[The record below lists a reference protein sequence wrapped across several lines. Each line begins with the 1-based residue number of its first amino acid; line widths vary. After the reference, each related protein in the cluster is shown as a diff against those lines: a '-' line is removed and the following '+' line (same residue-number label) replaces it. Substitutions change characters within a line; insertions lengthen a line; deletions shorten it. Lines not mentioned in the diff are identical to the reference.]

1 MLKYHSTPKP
11 VRIRIESGGEEHFS
25 LDSLLRCFNPG
36 DLLGKR
42 NELLRWLDF
51 QGNEGKLI
59 SEELRTIEELCT
71 IEDFHQNV
79 FGVYRAFFHQ
89 FIDENHINRI
99 EELYALWAKEKGR
112 NFDFLKAFF
121 YNDGIRILSGGE
133 EHFSLESLLNCFN
146 PKELVGKK
154 EELLKWLD
162 FQGEE
167 GKPVSEELLKIND
180 LSQEVFGL
188 YKAFFHQ
195 FIKEHHIKKIEELYA
210 LWAKNKGKNFSY
222 LKDFCYQDDF
232 LIEKLFLNKQTKG
245 FEKNWFRVISD
256 FVAKNYLDKEDN
268 EAVDIGMTFRKEI
281 RNPNLLY
288 HLGVLYYKDKDD
300 ISKAKI
306 CLEAALKKGSK
317 MDIQKPLKE
326 IEELLSRSRF
336 YEIDKDKVSKY
347 IDYLF
352 KYWTYNWNDYN
363 DMKSECDYKNRETHH
378 IPLSDK
384 EVEILDLV
392 FSYKAALK
400 YGPNKLEPTK
410 GKRYREIESATNVSD
425 SNDFLKKEK
434 YFIKYLSRCEYDDDE
449 RLCKEGREGLKRISK
464 EYVPAK
470 YVLYNTYKNPIL
482 DNKPMLR
489 IKPIPEIIEFVLR
502 HIFDFE

>member
-25 LDSLLRCFNPG
+25 LDSLLKCFNPG
-36 DLLGKR
+36 DLIGKR

-59 SEELRTIEELCT
+59 SEELCT

-99 EELYALWAKEKGR
+99 EELYALWAKEKGK

-121 YNDGIRILSGGE
+121 YDDGIRIQSGGE

-167 GKPVSEELLKIND
+167 GKSVSEELLKIND
-180 LSQEVFGL
+180 LAQDVFGL

-195 FIKEHHIKKIEELYA
+195 YIREHHIKKIEELYA
-210 LWAKNKGKNFSY
+210 LWAKEEGKNFSY

-232 LIEKLFLNKQTKG
+232 LIEKLFLNEQTKDL
-245 FEKNWFRVISD
+245 EKNWFGVISD
-256 FVAKNYLDKEDN
+256 FVAKNYLEKEDN
-268 EAVDIGMTFRKEI
+268 KAVDIGMTFRKEI

-288 HLGVLYYKDKDD
+288 HLGVFYKNTQKYSYAKKCLQAASNEGSEYD
-300 ISKAKI
+300 IDTEI
-306 CLEAALKKGSK
+306 
-317 MDIQKPLKE
+317 KE
-326 IEELLSRSRF
+326 IEDSILKNRF
-336 YEIDKDKVSKY
+336 YGIGKDKVRDY
-347 IDYLF
+347 ILYIF
-352 KYWTYNWNDYN
+352 KHWNVSWN
-363 DMKSECDYKNRETHH
+363 SCHDMKVECDHGKYEH
-378 IPLSDK
+378 ISDK
-384 EVEILDLV
+384 EVEILKLV
-392 FSYKAALK
+392 FSYREALC
-400 YGPNKLEPTK
+400 YNTYQVHPSI
-410 GKRYREIESATNVSD
+410 RYQKIELATNVSNN
-425 SNDFLKKEK
+425 NDFLKKEK
-434 YFIKYLSRCEYDDDE
+434 EFIRYLSMYD
-449 RLCKEGREGLKRISK
+449 EGHGYKSEGKKGLRKLS
-464 EYVPAK
+464 EDYVPAK
-470 YVLYNTYKNPIL
+470 YIVDKDPIFRDKSVTDTIKYVLC
-482 DNKPMLR
+482 
-489 IKPIPEIIEFVLR
+489 

>member
-1 MLKYHSTPKP
+1 MLKYQSTPKP

-25 LDSLLRCFNPG
+25 LDSLLKCFNPG
-36 DLLGKR
+36 DLIGKR

-59 SEELRTIEELCT
+59 SEELCT

-99 EELYALWAKEKGR
+99 EELYALWAKEKGK

-121 YNDGIRILSGGE
+121 YDDGIRIQSGGE

-146 PKELVGKK
+146 PKEIVGKK

-167 GKPVSEELLKIND
+167 GKSVSEELLKIND
-180 LSQEVFGL
+180 LNQDVFEL

-195 FIKEHHIKKIEELYA
+195 YIEEHHIKKIEELYA
-210 LWAKNKGKNFSY
+210 LWAKEEGKNFSY

-232 LIEKLFLNKQTKG
+232 LIEKLFLNKQTNG
-245 FEKNWFRVISD
+245 LENNWFGVISD
-256 FVAKNYLDKEDN
+256 FVAKNYLEKEDN
-268 EAVDIGMTFRKEI
+268 ETVDIGMTFRKEI

-306 CLEAALKKGSK
+306 CLEAALKNGSK
-317 MDIQKPLKE
+317 NDIKKTLKE
-326 IEELLSRSRF
+326 IEKFLSRSRF
-336 YEIDKDKVSKY
+336 YGIDKDKVRDY
-347 IDYLF
+347 ILHIFNQWD
-352 KYWTYNWNDYN
+352 KNWRDIYA
-363 DMKSECDYKNRETHH
+363 MKSECAKGEYNPTSE
-378 IPLSDK
+378 K
-384 EVEILDLV
+384 EDEILNLV
-392 FSYKAALK
+392 FSYRDALDYSK
-400 YGPNKLEPTK
+400 NKLEPTK
-410 GKRYREIESATNVSD
+410 GKRYRNIESATNVSD

-434 YFIKYLSRCEYDDDE
+434 YFIKYLSRCEYDNDE

-464 EYVPAK
+464 DYVPAK
-470 YVLYNTYKNPIL
+470 YILYNTYKNPIL
-482 DNKPMLR
+482 DKKPMLR